1 MELNF
6 NFEPDINTGYD
17 YIKVKNSHLMINSY
31 SAKTK
36 IFLFEKFH
44 TNPIVTGMPIV
55 MIIKASEGNYTI
67 NINGGDDIYYPHH
80 IFPHWSINRVEVCFS
95 QNFTNSFSKLK
106 KIVFA
111 NRLE

>member
-6 NFEPDINTGYD
+6 IFEPDINTGYTEHD
-17 YIKVKNSHLMINSY
+17 YIKAKDSHLVIYSY
-31 SAKTK
+31 SAKRNTY
-36 IFLFEKFH
+36 LNQKFH
-44 TNPIVTGMPIV
+44 TNPIVAGMPIV

-95 QNFTNSFSKLK
+95 QNFQIQIPNCK
-106 KIVFA
+106 KCVCK
-111 NRLE
+111 